1 MIKCIFCN
9 EDGFHWEKVSDEK
22 WRLFKDDKIH
32 DCRSVLDEKG
42 NRLVICRYCNAGG
55 FHWKKFDDEGW
66 RLVKD
71 DKIHDCRS
79 DKSQPYYQEEDWE
92 PEPIPPMC
100 DSCDDYGCP
109 HCNGDYSP
117 T

>member
-1 MIKCIFCN
+1 MIICIFCN

-22 WRLFKDDKIH
+22 WRL
-32 DCRSVLDEKG
+32 
-42 NRLVICRYCNAGG
+42 
-55 FHWKKFDDEGW
+55 
-66 RLVKD
+66 VKD

-79 DKSQPYYQEEDWE
+79 DMSEPNPFNEEYWDA
-92 PEPIPPMC
+92 EPIPPMC